1 MGPLSSKKK
10 KKKESKNSSK
20 IDEKMK
26 KEEQEKQFAK
36 LLLLGAGESGK
47 STVIKQMKIIHKDG
61 FDENERKEVVDQMFV
76 NTHLCMTN
84 IIKAMEK
91 LGIDFE
97 TEKNRDLAVEL
108 INAHP
113 KDFLNFY
120 EKIKTLWK
128 DGGIQDTYSRR
139 NEFQLFDAAEF
150 YFTNIDRFV
159 EEGFVPNDEDILNT
173 RVRTTGI
180 IETKFEYEGIK
191 FSLFDVGGQ
200 RNERKKWIHCFSGVT
215 VVIFCASLSEYDQN
229 LFEDSTKNRMTEA
242 LMLFEEICNSRWF
255 TDTSICLFL
264 NKADLFRKKIKTVD
278 LNVCFKDY
286 EGGCDFD
293 NASEYLKEKFL
304 SLNRNPDK
312 DVTVHFT
319 CATDTENMQHSFDAV
334 KDAILRRNVKD
345 VGMI

>member
-1 MGPLSSKKK
+1 MGKLLSKK
-10 KKKESKNSSK
+10 KKKESSNSNK

-47 STVIKQMKIIHKDG
+47 STVVKQMKIIHKEG
-61 FDENERKEVVDQMFV
+61 FNENERKEVVEQ
-76 NTHLCMTN
+76 
-84 IIKAMEK
+84 II
-91 LGIDFE
+91 LD
-97 TEKNRDLAVEL
+97 
-108 INAHP
+108 
-113 KDFLNFY
+113 FY

-128 DGGIQDTYSRR
+128 DGGIQDAYSRR

-159 EEGFVPNDEDILNT
+159 EEEFTPNDEDILNT

-229 LFEDSTKNRMTEA
+229 LFEDRTKNRMTEA

-293 NASEYLKEKFL
+293 NASEYLQEKFL

-319 CATDTENMQHSFDAV
+319 CATDTENMQQAFDSV

>member
-1 MGPLSSKKK
+1 MGKLLSKK
-10 KKKESKNSSK
+10 KKKESSNSNK

-47 STVIKQMKIIHKDG
+47 STVVKQMKIIHKEG
-61 FDENERKEVVDQMFV
+61 FNENERKEVVDQMFV
-76 NTHLCMTN
+76 NTHL
-84 IIKAMEK
+84 
-91 LGIDFE
+91 
-97 TEKNRDLAVEL
+97 
-108 INAHP
+108 
-113 KDFLNFY
+113 Y
-120 EKIKTLWK
+120 
-128 DGGIQDTYSRR
+128 GGIQDAYSRR

-159 EEGFVPNDEDILNT
+159 EEGFTPNDEDILNT

-215 VVIFCASLSEYDQN
+215 VVIFCASLSEYDQS

-264 NKADLFRKKIKTVD
+264 NKADLFRNKIKTVD

-293 NASEYLKEKFL
+293 NASEYLREKFL

-319 CATDTENMQHSFDAV
+319 CATDTENMQHAFDSV